1 MEDFKK
7 YVDEIKNNYDIV
19 IHEKNYK
26 EVILKE
32 VEYSKLLQDY
42 FQEYMDKEMSVD
54 LNWGA
59 LMILF
64 IKVSKEKNVT
74 LVEKYYKALKR
85 YKSNY
90 YVEYV
95 LGEIN
100 LMYYG
105 ELFKAKDYFNNALKL
120 RNNDGDS
127 YYNLGF
133 IYYLLG
139 MFKKSFEFY
148 TKAIEYSHY
157 TLNPDNLKNK
167 AINSILFHYELLG
180 KNEEELKELCNKDYK
195 NMTSEEII
203 KTLKGEAWNEE

>member
-7 YVDEIKNNYDIV
+7 YVDEIKNNYDII

-64 IKVSKEKNVT
+64 IKSSKEKNVT
-74 LVEKYYKALKR
+74 LVEKYHKALKR

-148 TKAIEYSHY
+148 TKAIEYSDY

-167 AINSILFHYELLG
+167 AINSILFHYELVG
-180 KNEEELKELCNKDYK
+180 KSEEKLKELCNKDYK
-195 NMTSEEII
+195 SMTSEEII
-203 KTLKGEAWNEE
+203 KTLKGEA

>member
-7 YVDEIKNNYDIV
+7 YVDEIKNNYDII

-26 EVILKE
+26 EVILEE

-42 FQEYMDKEMSVD
+42 FQEYMDKERSVD

-167 AINSILFHYELLG
+167 AINSILFHYELVG
-180 KNEEELKELCNKDYK
+180 KSEEKLKELCNKDYK
-195 NMTSEEII
+195 SMTSEEII
-203 KTLKGEAWNEE
+203 KTLKGEA

>member
-26 EVILKE
+26 QVILKE

-203 KTLKGEAWNEE
+203 KTLKGEA